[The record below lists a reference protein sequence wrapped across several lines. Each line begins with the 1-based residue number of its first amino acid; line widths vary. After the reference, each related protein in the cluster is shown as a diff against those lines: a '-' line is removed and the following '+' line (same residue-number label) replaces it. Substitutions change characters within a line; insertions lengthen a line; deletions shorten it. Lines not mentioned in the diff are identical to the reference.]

1 MTNAPN
7 IPSNRTVIA
16 TPELAVI
23 QVTTKE
29 PKLEPAS
36 PRPSGV
42 LRELALAC
50 WRGST
55 IQVTDP
61 PLRDDNHN

>member
-16 TPELAVI
+16 TPEVAVI
-23 QVTTKE
+23 EVTTKE

-50 WRGST
+50 WRGS
-55 IQVTDP
+55 Q
-61 PLRDDNHN
+61 RSK